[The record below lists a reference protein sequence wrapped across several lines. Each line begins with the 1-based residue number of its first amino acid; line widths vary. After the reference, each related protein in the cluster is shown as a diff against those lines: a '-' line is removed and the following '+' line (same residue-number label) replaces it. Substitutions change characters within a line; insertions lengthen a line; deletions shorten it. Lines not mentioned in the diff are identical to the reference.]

1 MIRPATVNDA
11 PAMAIVNRISSSTA
25 MPWLPVLHSLEG
37 DTKFFT
43 RVIAEQTFVV
53 AEADGDVIGFCGT
66 HEGWVEQLY
75 IHPDHQRQGLGS
87 AFIAWAQGSARHL
100 QLWVFE
106 QNTAAQTF
114 YAKHGFVEVERTDG
128 SGNAEKTPD
137 VRMTW
142 TQQIADV

>member
-1 MIRPATVNDA
+1 MIRPATINDA
-11 PAMAIVNRISSSTA
+11 AAIAVVNRISSATA

-43 RVIAEQTFVV
+43 RVVVEQTFVV
-53 AEADGDVIGFCGT
+53 AENDDAIVGFCGV

-75 IHPDHQRQGLGS
+75 IHPDHQRRGLG
-87 AFIAWAQGSARHL
+87 AKFIDWAKGDVHAL

-106 QNTAAQTF
+106 QNHAAQAF
-114 YAKHGFVEVERTDG
+114 YEKHGFVEAERTDG
-128 SGNAEKTPD
+128 QLNAEKTPD

-142 TQQIADV
+142 KRDA